1 MIKSGFALRRKNE
14 NPVLSYM
21 RMRQAIGVAGIALPL
36 GCFLAGLAFSGLGLQ
51 DSISAYYYTN
61 VRDVFVGILVWVG
74 LFLLAYK
81 GHERIDNIATS
92 VSGIAGI
99 GIAAFPCYVEGKS
112 GAASGVF
119 QIDPRLSDILHLS
132 FAGLFFLLLAL
143 ISIFLFTL
151 TDPTKKPTKRKGDR
165 NKVFVASGSII
176 IFCLLSFLVLRF
188 LIIGP
193 KNFDNSPWT
202 FALETLML
210 LAFGVSWLTKGE
222 TILGDEA

>member
-1 MIKSGFALRRKNE
+1 MIGGASLRRKNE

-36 GCFLAGLAFSGLGLQ
+36 GCYLAGLVFGGLGLQ

-61 VRDVFVGILVWVG
+61 VRDVFVGMLVWVG

-81 GHERIDNIATS
+81 GHERIDNLATS
-92 VSGIAGI
+92 ISGIAGI
-99 GIAAFPCYVEGKS
+99 GIAAFPCYVQGKT
-112 GAASGVF
+112 GATSGVF
-119 QIDPRLSDILHLS
+119 QIDSRLSDILHLS

-151 TDPTKKPTKRKGDR
+151 TDPKKKPTKRKGAR

-176 IFCLLSFLVLRF
+176 LLCLLAFLLLRF
-188 LIIGP
+188 VIIGQAG
-193 KNFDNSPWT
+193 FDNSPLT
-202 FALETLML
+202 FALETVML
-210 LAFGVSWLTKGE
+210 FAFGVSWLTKGE
-222 TILGDEA
+222 TILRDEA